1 MNETAK
7 ILNEIINIY
16 GFGCEFNK
24 EELASNFDNIDHAME
39 SLIEN
44 NLVELNQ
51 LSGKYY
57 LTDIFTC
64 NTFLSQY
71 LKEEEK
77 ETQEPINKDY
87 IYEIKKE
94 HLIEFA
100 CELKGFEKDIK
111 HIEVKSN
118 VDTFTIDLKIKI
130 REDMISKFENALS
143 QF

>member
-1 MNETAK
+1 MKETAK
-7 ILNEIINIY
+7 TLNKIINLY
-16 GFGCEFNK
+16 GFGYEFGK
-24 EELASNFDNIDHAME
+24 DELANTFENIDE
-39 SLIEN
+39 VIKTLTEN
-44 NLVELNQ
+44 DLVELNQ

-77 ETQEPINKDY
+77 ETQEPVNKDY
-87 IYEIKKE
+87 TYEIKKE
-94 HLIEFA
+94 DLIEFV

-130 REDMISKFENALS
+130 RKDMISKFENALS